1 MFIVTGK
8 IREILEKKCISQNEL
23 ARKIGYKHGTFGTF
37 LVRKS
42 FFPDHVIEKIAPIL
56 EVSADEIRG
65 WIVADKY
72 SKEILEL
79 AVKAKKEKQDNKRI
93 LTSKIDEILQSKNIS
108 RTALSKVIDY
118 SQGRLNEIII
128 GKKTMSKSVLNKLS
142 VALEIPE
149 TEITSWIV
157 ADKYSLKALKTAI
170 NILIS

>member
-1 MFIVTGK
+1 MLIVTKK
-8 IREILEKKCISQNEL
+8 IKIILDRKGVTQYKL
-23 ARKIGYKHGTFGTF
+23 AQLIDYSSGNLANNFRGG
-37 LVRKS
+37 RP
-42 FFPDHVIEKIAPIL
+42 FPNHVIEKIAPIL

-65 WIVADKY
+65 WILADKY

-93 LTSKIDEILQSKNIS
+93 LTSKIDEILQSKNLS

-142 VALEIPE
+142 AALEIPE

-157 ADKYSLKALKTAI
+157 ADKYSLKALETAI
-170 NILIS
+170 NILVS